1 MYIFTVTDQ
10 NQHIPEPSEQ
20 RDIIPHY
27 SIRTD
32 EESHFFTYFTVVSLI
47 SVAAYIG
54 YHNKQKVNDYFV
66 YFLLESFVYSRLVN
80 FDINVLIF

>member
-1 MYIFTVTDQ
+1 MYIFTVADQ

-47 SVAAYIG
+47 
-54 YHNKQKVNDYFV
+54 
-66 YFLLESFVYSRLVN
+66 
-80 FDINVLIF
+80 